1 MSCDNIGPIPRHD
14 TEHTR
19 VCQWCESIMTKE
31 PLYEYVET
39 DGQPY
44 PAAWTWV
51 YRCGTCG
58 KVLCAMTAESE
69 VAS

>member
-1 MSCDNIGPIPRHD
+1 MSRDDIRLIPSHD

-19 VCQWCESIMTKE
+19 LCQWCGSIMTKE
-31 PLYEYVET
+31 PLSEYVET
-39 DGQPY
+39 DEQPY

-58 KVLCAMTAESE
+58 KVLSAMTAESE